1 MTEPELPADR
11 VVGVGPWPGEWPT
24 GDHWDPELLR
34 EGGRL
39 LQDIDAVANRV
50 RRVASGWET
59 QLTIAVDNAIA
70 PRAMFDLMEAFYA
83 LRDDAAASAGP
94 PTRIK
99 LRNEVLSGTW
109 EARER
114 VMVALTGAPGGTDY
128 ADALLA
134 DFDGY
139 RGWIAEEHD
148 GRPVG
153 CVLAHRV
160 RKLPTLG
167 HVGRPEWWYVQQVFV
182 STDRRR
188 EGVGRRLLHAVQ
200 EAATAERVRWVRL
213 NSSDAGRPLF
223 DAVGFTGP
231 VDRLRE
237 WVPPKA

>member
-1 MTEPELPADR
+1 MTTRIRPIE
-11 VVGVGPWPGEWPT
+11 
-24 GDHWDPELLR
+24 
-34 EGGRL
+34 
-39 LQDIDAVANRV
+39 
-50 RRVASGWET
+50 
-59 QLTIAVDNAIA
+59 
-70 PRAMFDLMEAFYA
+70 
-83 LRDDAAASAGP
+83 RDDALSLAALRLQQDREVGRA
-94 PTRIK
+94 TR
-99 LRNEVLSGTW
+99 
-109 EARER
+109 
-114 VMVALTGAPGGTDY
+114 PGFLTDY

-188 EGVGRRLLHAVQ
+188 EGVGRRLLPAGQ